1 MYNSTEI
8 STRIRSMRDLCG
20 LSVEDMSE
28 ATEVPVE
35 EYIKYETG
43 QLDIPFTFL
52 YKCADRLGVDMVE
65 LITGENPRLSD
76 YSVVHDGMGL
86 PIRRRGGFEY
96 NHLAS
101 NFKNKMAEPFLVNA
115 PYVEAEQD
123 SDIPMSSQEGQ
134 EFIYVVSGSLRFVYE
149 EHEENLIA
157 GDSVYFDSS
166 KMHGVSATSKDGCV
180 YLSVVIKGGA
190 KR

>member
-8 STRIRSMRDLCG
+8 SARIRAMRDLCG
-20 LSVEDMSE
+20 LSAEDMAE

-35 EYIKYETG
+35 EYIKYESG
-43 QLDIPFTFL
+43 QMDLPFTFI

-76 YSVVHDGMGL
+76 YSIVHDGMGL

-101 NFKNKMAEPFLVNA
+101 NFKGKMAEPFLVSA
-115 PYVEAEQD
+115 PYIEAEQD
-123 SDIPMSSQEGQ
+123 AEIQVSTQEGQ
-134 EFIYVVSGSLRFVYE
+134 EFIYVISGSLRFRYE

-157 GDSVYFDSS
+157 GDSVYFDAS
-166 KMHGVSATSKDGCV
+166 KPHGISATSKDGCI
-180 YLSVVIKGGA
+180 YLSVAINGGA
-190 KR
+190 KK